1 MRLETKLSET
11 DSNESAVMLVKRNTC
26 TNRNGH
32 ITGHVDILSHELK
45 ATRFMV
51 IFQGNKYFIS
61 HLCCQQH
68 GDFYRE
74 LNKVE
79 Q

>member
-1 MRLETKLSET
+1 MRLERKPSET
-11 DSNESAVMLVKRNTC
+11 DSNESAVMLC